1 MVLGAAALAAG
12 GTGGWVGC
20 ASRPPDGGGGRAR
33 GVLVGGEWGEGA
45 LAYRRRVGEDALAL
59 RRRGAAVE
67 RRRAH
72 LRTYFVKWLSWNLYE
87 RP

>member
-1 MVLGAAALAAG
+1 M
-12 GTGGWVGC
+12 
-20 ASRPPDGGGGRAR
+20 
-33 GVLVGGEWGEGA
+33 LVGGEWGEGA
-45 LAYRRRVGEDALAL
+45 LAYRRRVGEGALAL